1 LIIAIIDIY
10 LELLPLLIFL
20 IYLRQSRSETGILL
34 IAAYSTIIFLI
45 NFVMLH
51 WSKIPLLYDSF
62 TLIECLFFCAF
73 LHSQLKNKN
82 SKKILRLSCAVFTVC
97 YIAFTIYTKSATDT
111 SSIPTNQVV
120 MDSIPIGV
128 ETILLLS
135 FSFYFLYE
143 RTKDTTTLFIYNT
156 YQFWVILGIVLYLAG
171 SFFIYIFCNYL
182 SPSEVRKYWVVT
194 NCFSILRSLFFV
206 LAIIYNSK
214 PPRNNTLIP
223 DFEMSY
229 LN

>member
-1 LIIAIIDIY
+1 
-10 LELLPLLIFL
+10 
-20 IYLRQSRSETGILL
+20 
-34 IAAYSTIIFLI
+34 
-45 NFVMLH
+45 MLH
-51 WSKIPLLYDSF
+51 WRKLPLLYDSF

-73 LHSQLKNKN
+73 FYFQLKSQT
-82 SKKILRLSCAVFTVC
+82 SKKILRLCCLVFTVC
-97 YIAFTIYTKSATDT
+97 YIGFTIYAKIAMDT
-111 SSIPTNQVV
+111 NSIPTNQVV

-128 ETILLLS
+128 ETILLLA

-156 YQFWVILGIVLYLAG
+156 YQFWIVLGIVLYLAG

-182 SPSEVRKYWVVT
+182 SPAEVRKYWVVT
-194 NCFSILRSLFFV
+194 NFFSILRTLFFA

-214 PPRNNTLIP
+214 PPRNNTLVT
-223 DFEMSY
+223 DFELTY